1 MDKLKN
7 ILSKFKSSDPIVGLR
22 NLLLIRPIPF
32 RSPKIKEACVSDFF
46 FFDCSGTKNTQFFVT
61 NLASQLFFD
70 KKIKDSVSLII
81 FNLEGKKI
89 LHKDFSIKKNQL
101 LKIDFSQLDLSEKKG
116 SFFVFH
122 RLSDY
127 KELIESG
134 SYGSERGY
142 VAYKEENGIWNFMH
156 GNTTASYLDKK
167 NKIKS
172 LASKSLFKSYY
183 IPQVLFQDTDNFSL
197 IFNNPSSSSIFARVI
212 LFDKNKNI
220 VGSEFSKLKRFETKI
235 FNFDNSETYFVKIE
249 SNLIFCRPIIKK
261 VYKNSHD
268 FFHG

>member
-7 ILSKFKSSDPIVGLR
+7 ILRKFKTSHPIVGIR

-32 RSPKIKEACVSDFF
+32 RSPNTKEACVSDFF
-46 FFDCSGTKNTQFFVT
+46 FFDCSGEKNTQFFVT

-70 KKIKDSVSLII
+70 QDIKDSISLIV
-81 FNLEGKKI
+81 FNLDGKKI
-89 LHKDFSIKKNQL
+89 LQKDFSLKKNEL
-101 LKIDFSQLDLSEKKG
+101 LKIDFSQLDLSAKKG

-122 RLSDY
+122 RLNDY

-142 VAYKEENGIWNFMH
+142 VAYKEENGIWNYMH
-156 GNTTASYLDKK
+156 GNTTACYLDNK
-167 NKIKS
+167 NKIQS

-183 IPQVLFQDTDNFSL
+183 VPQVLFQDTDNFSL
-197 IFNNPSSSSIFARVI
+197 IFNNPSSSSIFARI
-212 LFDKNKNI
+212 KLLDKNKNI

-235 FNFDNSETYFVKIE
+235 FNFDNSQTHFIKIE

-261 VYKNSHD
+261 VYKNSYD
-268 FFHG
+268 IFHG